1 MYHDNAMFVLF
12 YTFDSGMIVLGQ
24 GQGQG
29 SFIRHILN
37 YTGYNQSEM

>member
-24 GQGQG
+24 GQG